1 MTDWKT
7 RAMRTLNEAL
17 DDEYE
22 DTVTVEEAEAAL
34 AGQAAAYN
42 VLAERLDAKLA
53 AAHVAWCSDCAHKE
67 ASDARIAALEAKLA
81 AATRY
86 PHCDSEPDG
95 LCLLEKAEARIAA
108 LEAENEALLDKGASD
123 AIAIAALQ
131 DELRRPR
138 ATIREAMQ

>member
-7 RAMRTLNEAL
+7 CARCACKDMAGLCASGWCSQLR
-17 DDEYE
+17 
-22 DTVTVEEAEAAL
+22 EEAEAAL

-42 VLAERLDAKLA
+42 VLAERLD
-53 AAHVAWCSDCAHKE
+53 
-67 ASDARIAALEAKLA
+67 AKLA